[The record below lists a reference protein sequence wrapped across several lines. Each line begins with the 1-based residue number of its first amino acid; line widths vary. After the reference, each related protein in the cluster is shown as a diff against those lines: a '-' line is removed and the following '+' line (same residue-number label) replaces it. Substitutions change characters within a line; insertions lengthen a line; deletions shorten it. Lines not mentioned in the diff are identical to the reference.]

1 MSLYPGGFQVLS
13 TMLWKPD
20 SKQVTSLVHT
30 RWNSQSNV
38 SHAHFQVKALTF
50 WCRTGYTNAAWM
62 QNLQKQCVLKV
73 EFSFALEAAHNEDAW
88 GSDGIAPSIF
98 QLGTKGN
105 NPLLSNGYEVG
116 WASELVWTMWQG
128 NFFSCV
134 NCINWTLQVLYK
146 LIIQTAMF
154 L

>member
-1 MSLYPGGFQVLS
+1 
-13 TMLWKPD
+13 
-20 SKQVTSLVHT
+20 
-30 RWNSQSNV
+30 
-38 SHAHFQVKALTF
+38 
-50 WCRTGYTNAAWM
+50 M

-116 WASELVWTMWQG
+116 WASELVWTIWQG

-134 NCINWTLQVLYK
+134 NRIN
-146 LIIQTAMF
+146 
-154 L
+154 